1 MFWRQIGGHLKRVE
15 TCSVGITWGVG
26 YDNTAWV
33 YTDGWGGVFLK
44 GIEYRSRYIYM
55 ICTES
60 RKEEKRIVTIVA
72 RFWAREYF
80 NRINIFLISNKSLM
94 RNINSI
100 GLGTSNTGINT
111 MIDIHNYYV
120 YENQRWN
127 PVTGYTAHGLP
138 TDRYMWSDA
147 TGRHKCTREH
157 TKLLSMHWHWV
168 SECEKKILV
177 SKMSRN

>member
-1 MFWRQIGGHLKRVE
+1 
-15 TCSVGITWGVG
+15 
-26 YDNTAWV
+26 
-33 YTDGWGGVFLK
+33 
-44 GIEYRSRYIYM
+44 
-55 ICTES
+55 
-60 RKEEKRIVTIVA
+60 
-72 RFWAREYF
+72 
-80 NRINIFLISNKSLM
+80 
-94 RNINSI
+94 
-100 GLGTSNTGINT
+100 

-168 SECEKKILV
+168 SAKKGSLFENE
-177 SKMSRN
+177 SKLAIQLNFLMENYSAIIFITIYSLYFLD

>member
-1 MFWRQIGGHLKRVE
+1 M
-15 TCSVGITWGVG
+15 
-26 YDNTAWV
+26 
-33 YTDGWGGVFLK
+33 
-44 GIEYRSRYIYM
+44 
-55 ICTES
+55 
-60 RKEEKRIVTIVA
+60 
-72 RFWAREYF
+72 
-80 NRINIFLISNKSLM
+80 LIKKNYV
-94 RNINSI
+94 

-111 MIDIHNYYV
+111 MVDTHNYYV

-168 SECEKKILV
+168 SEREKKILFL
-177 SKMSRN
+177 KMNQNSSSLMKKYIKNNVYYYYIFFEN